1 MTLGAERKLNKKVNL
16 GGRILDY
23 EVQLKGKK
31 IYKLRFKISV
41 QYQDLEIRKLLNSPQ
56 NTEQLISAENATN
69 QSEYEANADQTR
81 GIV

>member
-41 QYQDLEIRKLLNSPQ
+41 QY
-56 NTEQLISAENATN
+56 
-69 QSEYEANADQTR
+69 
-81 GIV
+81 